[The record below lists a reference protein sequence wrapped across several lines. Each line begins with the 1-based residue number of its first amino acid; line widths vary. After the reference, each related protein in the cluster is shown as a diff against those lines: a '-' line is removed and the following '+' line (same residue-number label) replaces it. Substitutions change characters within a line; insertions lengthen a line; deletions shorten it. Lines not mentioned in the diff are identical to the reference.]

1 MIFLEIIDNEKI
13 EKSDETDD
21 DMYILYVKRY
31 AIRIC
36 SGLER
41 WCVIWWYVHI
51 AHQDYCI

>member
-41 WCVIWWYVHI
+41 
-51 AHQDYCI
+51 